1 MGFTPE
7 VFDIANE
14 SQTAETAKKY
24 GLTPAEVTELHQKA
38 TAAKATAYCPY
49 SQFRVG
55 ATLLS
60 KDGKYTS
67 GANVENA
74 SYPVGTCAER
84 VAFGKAITEGIRG
97 FKAVAVAT
105 DIEAPCSPCGMC
117 RQFIREFVDLEM
129 PILMFNKDGKYVV
142 MRLEALLPL
151 SFGPEYLPPPNV
163 LERARAGGI

>member
-1 MGFTPE
+1 MAFTPE
-7 VFDIANE
+7 IFDIAND
-14 SQTAETAKKY
+14 SQTTETAKKY
-24 GLTPAEVTELHQKA
+24 GLTPAEVKELHQRA

-55 ATLLS
+55 STLLS
-60 KDGKYTS
+60 NDGQYTD

-117 RQFIREFVDLEM
+117 RQFRRLTTCVNSIREFVDLET
-129 PILMFNKDGKYVV
+129 PILMFNKNGKYAV
-142 MRLEALLPL
+142 MRLEAK
-151 SFGPEYLPPPNV
+151 S
-163 LERARAGGI
+163 RDGGV